1 MAIDRFAYALV
12 SATPLQGTD
21 AAAMAVVFKAP
32 DRSTIGTISQ
42 ALPGMGSLEAAY
54 EALMRVLDEALR
66 TGVRR
71 CTIYTDNPEVVQQL
85 TENAS
90 VPRELLVKHL
100 KTRGMV
106 NQLGE
111 VKFVVATSG
120 RFSARLIAESA
131 TLPGGDQ
138 PPPRR
143 PSRDRRQ
150 LELLEEDA
158 LA

>member
-1 MAIDRFAYALV
+1 MATERFAYALV
-12 SATPLQGTD
+12 SAAPLQDTD
-21 AAAMAVVFKAP
+21 AAGIAIVFKAP
-32 DRSTIGTISQ
+32 DRSTIGTTCQ
-42 ALPGMGSLEAAY
+42 ALPATDPLEAAY
-54 EALMRVLDEALR
+54 EAVMRVLDEALS

-71 CTIYTDNPEVVQQL
+71 FTIYTDKRELVEQL
-85 TENAS
+85 TANAP

-120 RFSARLIAESA
+120 RFSARLIAEGA
-131 TLPGGDQ
+131 RLPGDSSAA
-138 PPPRR
+138 PRR
-143 PSRDRRQ
+143 QSSDRRQ
-150 LELLEEDA
+150 LELLAEDA